1 MSKLTPIY
9 VRLKKGRHKTQPWT
23 FTIDRPGA
31 PEGETKRQRYVTMT
45 TAWRGAR
52 RMLRAMAYGTNLKG
66 ETFYVVAEK
75 GGRIRP
81 VKRIIDQRK

>member
-1 MSKLTPIY
+1 MSRITPIT
-9 VRLKKGRHKTQPWT
+9 VHLKEGKHKTQPWT

-31 PEGETKRQRYVTMT
+31 AEGETKRQRYVTMT

-52 RMLRAMAYGTNLKG
+52 RMLRAMVYGTNLKG

-81 VKRIIDQRK
+81 VKRLIDKRK

>member
-1 MSKLTPIY
+1 
-9 VRLKKGRHKTQPWT
+9 
-23 FTIDRPGA
+23 
-31 PEGETKRQRYVTMT
+31 MT

-52 RMLRAMAYGTNLKG
+52 RMLGAMVYGTNLKG

>member
-1 MSKLTPIY
+1 
-9 VRLKKGRHKTQPWT
+9 
-23 FTIDRPGA
+23 
-31 PEGETKRQRYVTMT
+31 
-45 TAWRGAR
+45 
-52 RMLRAMAYGTNLKG
+52 MLRAMAYGTNLKG